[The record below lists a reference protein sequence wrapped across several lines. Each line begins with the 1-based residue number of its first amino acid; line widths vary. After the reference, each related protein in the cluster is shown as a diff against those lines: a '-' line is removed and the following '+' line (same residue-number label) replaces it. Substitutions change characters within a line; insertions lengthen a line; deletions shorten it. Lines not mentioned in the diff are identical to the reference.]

1 MDIVYVDYAATT
13 PLDPEVLEAMKPYLT
28 TVYYNAASS
37 HYGGQMAQAAILTAR
52 AQVAQ
57 HVGAGFDEVVFT
69 SGATE
74 AINIAIQGLV
84 GGELRTPTGRRTIVS
99 VRSEHAA
106 VRDAVQRAE
115 EDGFTVIWLPVD
127 ADGRV
132 VLSEAERLIDDTVLL
147 VSVMLVNNETGVIQ
161 DVAALSEL
169 AHRHGALF
177 MTDATQAY
185 GKIPIDV
192 QKMGIDLMAFSG
204 HKIYGPKGIGALYV
218 RRSAAP
224 LVRPLLVGGGQESGM
239 RSGTH
244 NVPGIMG
251 LAAAGTK
258 AIRQM
263 DAEMERIS
271 AHRARFEA
279 AIAQLPDVTIN
290 AAGARR
296 IGSISSVTIGTI
308 PAELLLIDMPEIA
321 CSKGSACSTSK
332 PAPSPVMVAMGRT
345 PDQAHATVRFSFGRD
360 TTEAEVDRLI
370 HAATA
375 AVTKHVHPHEH
386 N

>member
-37 HYGGQMAQAAILTAR
+37 HLGGQMAQAAILTAR
-52 AQVAQ
+52 AQVAR
-57 HVGAGFDEVVFT
+57 HVGAGFDEVFFT

-84 GGELRTPTGRRTIVS
+84 GGELRTPTGRHTIVS

-132 VLSEAERLIDDTVLL
+132 VLAEAERLINDSVLL

-161 DVAALSEL
+161 DVAALSDL

-218 RRSAAP
+218 RRSVAP
-224 LVRPLLVGGGQESGM
+224 LVRPLLVGGGQEGGM

-258 AIRQM
+258 AIGQM

-279 AIAQLPDVTIN
+279 ALAQLPDVTIN
-290 AAGARR
+290 ASGAPR

-370 HAATA
+370 HAVTA
-375 AVTKHVHPHEH
+375 AVTKHVHTHEH
-386 N
+386 